1 MQISQT
7 VVRNTRYEILT
18 PRGWEPFTGMTR
30 NKGKQAGF
38 LITTTEAKIKAT
50 NNHRFYSGGVEV
62 TAENLYVGMLLSSK
76 VGLQAITQIQPITLS
91 VTYDITET
99 TSHLCYTNGLT
110 THQCDEFAFVRPNMA
125 SEFWTSIQPV
135 LSTGGS
141 CIITSTPKSDEDQFA
156 QIWQGAND
164 NLDEYGQPLPNGR
177 GKNDFF
183 PIKVPWYEHPE
194 RDETWARPFRQS
206 LGPAKFAQEF
216 ECVVASTKLD
226 LLDQD
231 SGEEFTMTMGEL
243 VKRLGGEDDDLNNA

>member
-1 MQISQT
+1 MLK
-7 VVRNTRYEILT
+7 RNSKYEILT
-18 PRGWEPFTGMTR
+18 PTGWQPFNGVTKTESMNSVLVTFG
-30 NKGKQAGF
+30 NGKSVVSSETHKF
-38 LITTTEAKIKAT
+38 
-50 NNHRFYSGGVEV
+50 RSGGVKKV
-62 TAENLYVGMLLSSK
+62 CDLNPGDLVQTTHGFTTLVRKVKNGSCFLYDIVECHDPEHRFVVEHSI
-76 VGLQAITQIQPITLS
+76 ITQ
-91 VTYDITET
+91 
-99 TSHLCYTNGLT
+99 N
-110 THQCDEFAFVRPNMA
+110 CDEFAFVRPNMA

-156 QIWQGAND
+156 QIWKGAND

-226 LLDQD
+226 LLDQE

>member
-1 MQISQT
+1 MNSNDRLRISMKI
-7 VVRNTRYEILT
+7 NTKYEILT
-18 PRGWEPFTGMTR
+18 PTGWQPFKGVTESETVLYSLLIGSKTIVASKTHPFFHNRKTPVQVQCLNVGDLLMTKTGFAALRKMDII
-30 NKGKQAGF
+30 G
-38 LITTTEAKIKAT
+38 I
-50 NNHRFYSGGVEV
+50 
-62 TAENLYVGMLLSSK
+62 SK
-76 VGLQAITQIQPITLS
+76 C
-91 VTYDITET
+91 YDIIECADE
-99 TSHLCYTNGLT
+99 L
-110 THQCDEFAFVRPNMA
+110 HQFYIERDIITKNCDEFAFVRPNMA

-156 QIWQGAND
+156 QIWKGAND

-226 LLDQD
+226 LLDQE

-243 VKRLGGEDDDLNNA
+243 IQKLKSPK